1 MTSVLLPVL
10 FLVYDSLRSRVTL
23 QQKSLPYAI
32 KFSSYNA
39 AIRND
44 A

>member
-1 MTSVLLPVL
+1 MIRSVRE
-10 FLVYDSLRSRVTL
+10 LRSK
-23 QQKSLPYAI
+23 QKSLPYAI